1 MSNTSLRKILVVDD
15 EKDIVSYLSNIL
27 EPANYKVISTTKGK
41 EAVELAINQHPDLI
55 ILDIVMPDM
64 PGDQAAAV
72 LRKNP
77 STANTPIIFLTVLF
91 TKKEEKILGRRNGK
105 YYIMAKPAVAG
116 ELLRLVSKILPS
128 KEQYYKA
135 MASEY
140 FAGLEEAKRRKKRR
154 GLISRK

>member
-1 MSNTSLRKILVVDD
+1 MSNNSFRKILVVDD
-15 EKDIVSYLSNIL
+15 EEDVVFYLSNIL
-27 EPANYKVISTTKGK
+27 RHSNYEVISTTKGK
-41 EAVELAINQHPDLI
+41 EAVELATYQHPDLI

-64 PGDQAAAV
+64 SGDGVAAI
-72 LRKNP
+72 LRENP
-77 STANTPIIFLTVLF
+77 STANIPIIFLTVIF